1 MAAAESTSGRSLF
14 LAGLL
19 AGGAAGA
26 LLTRAIARREA
37 AAPAAPPRLR
47 AGRLQDLVLSDRCWR
62 DIRPSHLPGCLCS
75 RCGDAA
81 ATPTKAPHEMKLTG
95 NKLKPEKKS
104 GGGGGGSGAP
114 GGATSRPPLQRA
126 PSCKE
131 WHDALTPPSAFG
143 FRPYAR
149 SATRPFKVY
158 AGLNMSEQARV
169 WESDV
174 LSGVIAEA
182 ARRPVRLPNAA
193 GAGAGAGAV
202 TFGTIFDMIR
212 EGGHVVYVY
221 GGVIRDVVRRGA
233 HVADDIDVLFTIS
246 VRRLAQRCEA
256 RGWVRGVDFHLKR
269 DEATGAWRY
278 DYIAI
283 GSGKEKFSGHTLDS
297 NCAGEFTF
305 NCMLFDVGA
314 GLLVDSSG
322 WGLQDAA
329 QGRLRIPYDGGCV
342 GTKDGKTQWEVW
354 SENCDRLP
362 GMISLR
368 FFNFRSRGYG
378 ASPETVEHLVRWL
391 DHQGAAAAAAT
402 VRVFFKRKVMKATP
416 ADGRGA
422 VAGAD
427 ARLATFKAALV
438 RDFDAALGPGE
449 GERWW
454 GARAQ
459 PVAAEMRAELLAK
472 LHEAAE

>member
-1 MAAAESTSGRSLF
+1 MAAAESTSGRPLF

-26 LLTRAIARREA
+26 LLMRAIARHEA

-47 AGRLQDLVLSDRCWR
+47 AGRLPDLVLSDRDWR

-75 RCGDAA
+75 RCDAA

-95 NKLKPEKKS
+95 NKLKPEKS
-104 GGGGGGSGAP
+104 AAGGAEAP
-114 GGATSRPPLQRA
+114 RATSRPPLQRA
-126 PSCKE
+126 PSSRE
-131 WHDALTPPSAFG
+131 WRDALTPPSAFG

-169 WESDV
+169 WRSDV
-174 LSGVIAEA
+174 LSGVIEEA

-193 GAGAGAGAV
+193 AGAAV

-246 VRRLAQRCEA
+246 VRQLAQRCED
-256 RGWVRGVDFHLKR
+256 RGWVRGEDFHLKR

-342 GTKDGKTQWEVW
+342 SSKDGKSQWEVW

-368 FFNFRSRGYG
+368 FLNFRSRGYG

-391 DHQGAAAAAAT
+391 NHQGAAAAAAT

-438 RDFDAALGPGE
+438 RDFDAALGPGS

-454 GARAQ
+454 GALAQ
-459 PVAAEMRAELLAK
+459 PVAAAMRAELLAK
-472 LHEAAE
+472 LHEAE